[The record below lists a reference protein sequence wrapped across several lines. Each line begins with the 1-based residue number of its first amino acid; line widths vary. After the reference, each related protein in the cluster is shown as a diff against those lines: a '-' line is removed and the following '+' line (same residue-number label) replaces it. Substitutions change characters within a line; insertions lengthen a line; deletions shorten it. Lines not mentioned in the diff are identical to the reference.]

1 MSSVIIEVFF
11 RKTRL
16 MITIKNK
23 SFKILFI
30 LIVFLISPI
39 RVKATTQA
47 NLLNISCVWTIN
59 GQDAPEA
66 LKDASIK
73 SSYLFEKD
81 KPLTIECSTPIK
93 YLYILFDRPTTLYTI
108 TTPTSTQS
116 AGFFGFLHELITL
129 NTASTTVTLNL
140 NPGRVASIFVYSE
153 GTLPSTVQVWKT
165 PANDADLLVFAAHS
179 DDEALYFGPAIVKS
193 VDAKKIVQ
201 VAYLTQHFSDRR
213 RPHETLDSLWE
224 LGVTNY
230 PIFGPF
236 PDQQT
241 STLSHAYTIFPKE
254 KVLAYEIL
262 QIRRFKP
269 EVILSHDF
277 AGEYGHGA
285 HMVLSDVLKEAILKS
300 GDINSFTDT
309 AVIYGTFTPL
319 KVYFH
324 LYDQH
329 QIILDVYTPLPSF
342 DDRSPLEVARA
353 AYEYHVTQHIWP
365 LKVID
370 YTVGDVRKF
379 GLYSTLVG
387 DDTGNDLFEHVPP
400 KPTIEDKPKP
410 DPDVDPPSSIITE
423 SQIKTLILWLGSGV
437 ILSVSVSAIILAT
450 QGRLKRPI
458 RR

>member
-1 MSSVIIEVFF
+1 M
-11 RKTRL
+11 
-16 MITIKNK
+16 
-23 SFKILFI
+23 
-30 LIVFLISPI
+30 SPI
-39 RVKATTQA
+39 SVKAATQA
-47 NLLNISCVWTIN
+47 SLLNTNCIWTID
-59 GQDAPEA
+59 GQEAPEA

-73 SSYLFEKD
+73 SSFLFEKD

-93 YLYILFDRPTTLYTI
+93 SIYILFDRPTTLYTI
-108 TTPTSTQS
+108 TTPTTQS
-116 AGFFGFLHELITL
+116 AGFFGFLHELIPL
-129 NTASTTVTLNL
+129 DSPSSTVTLNL
-140 NPGRVASIFVYSE
+140 NSGRIASIFVYSE
-153 GTLPSTVQVWKT
+153 GALPSTVQVWKT
-165 PANDADLLVFAAHS
+165 PAYDADLLVFAAHS

-193 VDAKKIVQ
+193 VDAKKTVQ

-241 STLSHAYTIFPKE
+241 SSLSHGYTIFPKE

-309 AVIYGTFTPL
+309 AVTYGTFTPL

-324 LYDQH
+324 LYDQN
-329 QIILDVYTPLPSF
+329 QIILDVYTPIASF
-342 DDRSPLEVARA
+342 NDRSPLEVARA

-410 DPDVDPPSSIITE
+410 DPDVDPPSSFFNE

-437 ILSVSVSAIILAT
+437 ILSLSVGAIILTT
-450 QGRLKRPI
+450 QTKPKRSI
-458 RR
+458 KRKN

>member
-1 MSSVIIEVFF
+1 MI
-11 RKTRL
+11 KT
-16 MITIKNK
+16 KNK
-23 SFKILFI
+23 TFKILFI
-30 LIVFLISPI
+30 LIVFLMSPI
-39 RVKATTQA
+39 HVKAATQA
-47 NLLNISCVWTIN
+47 SVLNSDCVWTID
-59 GQDAPEA
+59 GQEAPEA
-66 LKDASIK
+66 VKDASIK
-73 SSYLFEKD
+73 SSALFEKD
-81 KPLTIECSTPIK
+81 KPLTIQCSTPIK
-93 YLYILFDRPTTLYTI
+93 YLYLLFDRPTTLYTI
-108 TTPTSTQS
+108 TTPTSTLS
-116 AGFFGFLHELITL
+116 AGAFGFLHELIPL
-129 NTASTTVTLNL
+129 DSPSLTVTLNL

-153 GTLPSTVQVWKT
+153 GTLPSSVQQWKT
-165 PANDADLLVFAAHS
+165 PATDADLLVFAAHS

-224 LGVTNY
+224 LGVTHY

-241 STLSHAYTIFPKE
+241 SSLSHAYTIFPKE

-300 GDINSFTDT
+300 GDINSFTDS

-319 KVYFH
+319 KVYIH

-329 QIILDVYTPLPSF
+329 QLLLDVYTPIASF

-353 AYEYHVTQHIWP
+353 AYEFHVTQHIWP

-387 DDTGNDLFEHVPP
+387 LDTGNDLFEHIPI
-400 KPTIEDKPKP
+400 KPTIPDKPKP
-410 DPDVDPPSSIITE
+410 DPDVEPPSSFFNE
-423 SQIKTLILWLGSGV
+423 SRIKTLILWLGSGV
-437 ILSVSVSAIILAT
+437 ILSVSVGAIILMT
-450 QGRLKRPI
+450 QTRHKRPK
-458 RR
+458 RRKQ